1 MLEFY
6 SFFFFLSSFK
16 LLFLSGVMFD
26 ASHFICG
33 CDSLPRGNVYEKCQ
47 NKGETV
53 FHWSA
58 IFGSTDV
65 KDRNYNSDIFWGNI
79 AI

>member
-1 MLEFY
+1 
-6 SFFFFLSSFK
+6 
-16 LLFLSGVMFD
+16 MFD

-58 IFGSTDV
+58 IFGSADV
-65 KDRNYNSDIFWGNI
+65 EDRNYKSDIFWGNI